1 MRPPGTV
8 EKSNSQDVL
17 NKYARQF
24 SKDIDLAVFGLPSS
38 LIHKGADLALTILPG
53 GLKNDRIAWN
63 RRRIKGCSRSSEK
76 YVPVKDDCVA
86 RWELS
91 EKRRT
96 LFSHTHTH
104 TPHHD
109 SLTDC
114 LPLVQRGLPA
124 MCFAAA
130 AGQRRPAAVG
140 LPPLAPGRLALA
152 GDVLPPAP
160 APCLMCYRFKIH
172 SLLTRSVCPTSPSH
186 NQRAQCYWTP

>member
-1 MRPPGTV
+1 MIESPGTTV
-8 EKSNSQDVL
+8 
-17 NKYARQF
+17 A
-24 SKDIDLAVFGLPSS
+24 SKDAV
-38 LIHKGADLALTILPG
+38 D
-53 GLKNDRIAWN
+53 
-63 RRRIKGCSRSSEK
+63 
-76 YVPVKDDCVA
+76 PVKSMF
-86 RWELS
+86 LS
-91 EKRRT
+91 KTIALHDGNFRKSEEH
-96 LFSHTHTH
+96 FSVTHTH

-114 LPLVQRGLPA
+114 LPLVLRGLPA
-124 MCFAAA
+124 MCVAAA